1 MVINKKFIHFK
12 RKSTFQRELDAGNI
26 PNTSMVFISDSKQF
40 YVNGQFFSEN
50 TLFDLNQLLENVS
63 GELSETDTTNE
74 AVIKLYKLIQEV
86 NQDVNNIIKLL
97 ISEIDNLRK
106 TTNERIDQTDQIIAT
121 VTAKL
126 ETNTANLQEQIDASN
141 TTISSFQNEY
151 TEYTNRLNKYLWINE
166 EEINPGTIVSTEDY
180 EKLNSLSTDTVEIYQ
195 NVGGKMIPFKL
206 YQISV
211 LQNSILR
218 EYKSCRY
225 KNEEQNVVYYAIN
238 FNINSDNTKQLEI
251 KLCSE
256 IDNEVYVTTEDAY
269 SSNQQDNT
277 VYIIPE

>member
-1 MVINKKFIHFK
+1 MAINKKFIHFK

-50 TLFDLNQLLENVS
+50 TLFDLNQLLENIS

-97 ISEIDNLRK
+97 ISEIDNLRE
-106 TTNERIDQTDQIIAT
+106 TTNERIDQTDQIVAT

-151 TEYTNRLNKYLWINE
+151 TEYTNRLNKYIWINE
-166 EEINPGTIVSTEDY
+166 EEISLDTIVSTEDY
-180 EKLNSLSTDTVEIYQ
+180 EKLSSLSNDTVEIYQ
-195 NVGGKMIPFKL
+195 MVEGKIMPFKL

-211 LQNSILR
+211 LENSILR
-218 EYKSCRY
+218 KYKSCRY
-225 KNEEQNVVYYAIN
+225 KNGEQNVVYYTIN

-277 VYIIPE
+277 VYLIPE